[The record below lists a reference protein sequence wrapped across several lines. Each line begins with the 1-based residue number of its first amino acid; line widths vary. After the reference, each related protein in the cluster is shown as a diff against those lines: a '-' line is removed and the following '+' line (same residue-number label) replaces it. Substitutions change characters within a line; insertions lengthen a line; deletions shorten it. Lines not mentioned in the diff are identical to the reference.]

1 MTPSL
6 ILDGVAI
13 DIRFSHFIYKMLNV
27 VAEEKKL
34 AREVPFRRICR
45 MNCYFRR
52 RQAEY
57 EPSVPYIDIRKT
69 KDV

>member
-13 DIRFSHFIYKMLNV
+13 YIRFSHFLNKMLNV
-27 VAEEKKL
+27 VAKKKKL
-34 AREVPFRRICR
+34 AREIPFHRICR
-45 MNCYFRR
+45 MNRYFRR

-57 EPSVPYIDIRKT
+57 EPSVPYIDARKT